1 MYLSQP
7 FFRGLAALLCVL
19 AVPAFADI
27 FDGAPPAPAGFADFA
42 ASRAALAAGKVPLI
56 QQPTEMPED
65 VIEEKDIEYGKGGD
79 KALLLDLYRPEKSDA
94 PSPAMLFIHGGGWS
108 GGARGDYKFYTA
120 AFAEQGYV
128 AATITYRL
136 RQEAPFPAA
145 LQDAKCAVRWL
156 RANAKKYN
164 IDPDRIA
171 VIGGSAGGHL
181 SLMVAYSDDPAFE
194 GTGGNPGQ
202 SSRVQAVINF
212 YGVTDLTIPVY
223 QTADTIVKFVGK
235 SYAEAPEA
243 YTAGSPLAHLTKDD
257 PPTLTFHG
265 TIDELVP
272 VAQADALHAKLKD
285 LGIPNYYDR
294 VEGWPHT
301 MDLARDINARCRYV
315 ILNFLKLHLK

>member
-1 MYLSQP
+1 MNLL
-7 FFRGLAALLCVL
+7 RRRVCVLLAALRILTL
-19 AVPAFADI
+19 PAYADI
-27 FDGAPPAPAGFADFA
+27 FEGAPPAPAGFEDFA
-42 ASRAALAAGKVPLI
+42 ASRAALATGKIALI
-56 QQPTEMPED
+56 QQPTEIPAG

-79 KALLLDLYRPEKSDA
+79 KALLLDLYRPETSDA
-94 PSPAMLFIHGGGWS
+94 PLPAMVFIHGGGWS
-108 GGARGDYKFYTA
+108 GGERQDYKFYTVE
-120 AFAEQGYV
+120 FARQGYV

-145 LQDAKCAVRWL
+145 LQDAKCAVRWM
-156 RANAKKYN
+156 RANATKYN

-181 SLMVAYSDDPAFE
+181 SLMVAYSDGPEFE
-194 GTGGNPGQ
+194 GLGGNADQ

-223 QTADTIVKFVGK
+223 RTADTIVKFVGK
-235 SYAEAPEA
+235 PYAEAPEA
-243 YTAGSPLAHLTKDD
+243 YTAASPLAHLTKDD

-272 VAQADALHAKLKD
+272 VAQADELHANLKE

-301 MDLARDINARCRYV
+301 MDLARDINARCRFV
-315 ILNFLKLHLK
+315 IVKFLEQHLK